1 MLKAGLAV
9 DRKNVLF
16 VYTIF
21 KVADDQGKYG
31 AEARWQF
38 YKTLFIDNCW
48 KSLEKVQLVG
58 VKKIHLSILNT
69 QKWYQFFQIKL
80 KNRTLRCSYLPPFTL
95 FNEYFLLKT
104 NSY

>member
-31 AEARWQF
+31 AEAR
-38 YKTLFIDNCW
+38 
-48 KSLEKVQLVG
+48 
-58 VKKIHLSILNT
+58 
-69 QKWYQFFQIKL
+69 
-80 KNRTLRCSYLPPFTL
+80 
-95 FNEYFLLKT
+95 
-104 NSY
+104 